1 MLYCSF
7 VQVWIHNIGLGT
19 LVYPVEK
26 ICDDSGEDPTCCRC
40 TVSIS
45 FCLSQ
50 MKEHSRCTVSI
61 SFCPYPLV
69 TYGCFPY
76 LFIYFAFFSV
86 FRSVSGSSVRDHI
99 YYLGVSMHA
108 EDWSSCRIVMDY
120 SKLQYQMD
128 LNGNLVLSKQPGLSN
143 ARGFSAQ

>member
-1 MLYCSF
+1 
-7 VQVWIHNIGLGT
+7 
-19 LVYPVEK
+19 VYPVEK
-26 ICDDSGEDPTCCRC
+26 ICDDSGEDPTCCR
-40 TVSIS
+40 SS
-45 FCLSQ
+45 LYLSLSLSLSLSQ

-61 SFCPYPLV
+61 SFCPSPLL
-69 TYGCFPY
+69 TYRCFPY
-76 LFIYFAFFSV
+76 LFIFAFFSV

>member
-26 ICDDSGEDPTCCRC
+26 ICDDSGEDPTCC
-40 TVSIS
+40 
-45 FCLSQ
+45 
-50 MKEHSRCTVSI
+50 RCTVSI